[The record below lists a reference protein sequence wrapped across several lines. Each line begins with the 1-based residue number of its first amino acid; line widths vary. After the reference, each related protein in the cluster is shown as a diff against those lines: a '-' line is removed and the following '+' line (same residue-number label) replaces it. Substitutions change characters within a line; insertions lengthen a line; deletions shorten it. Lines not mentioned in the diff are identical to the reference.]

1 MFVRFCKTSVPS
13 LQLFS
18 ATTPL
23 MAQRFFGKKSN
34 GKGKKEKEVIAPES
48 VPTIDFSVVQTDM
61 NKIATYLGNAY
72 TKIQA
77 SRFDPRM
84 IEQLKVTMGTQTA
97 VLKSIAQVAARTQIS
112 YSITPFDPAN
122 APFLLKALK
131 DSDLNLNPQMDKN
144 SVHIQVPKTTKE
156 TRQKLIKQVGAE
168 CEQQKGKLRNVRKKY
183 MDRIRVIEK
192 SKTVSKDDVDRMK
205 KKVDSI
211 TDGVTKE
218 MNEMMKKKEQELA
231 I

>member
-1 MFVRFCKTSVPS
+1 MGS
-13 LQLFS
+13 LECAVF
-18 ATTPL
+18 AEG
-23 MAQRFFGKKSN
+23 AEGQRPELKPPDGQKLCAHP
-34 GKGKKEKEVIAPES
+34 GAEVS
-48 VPTIDFSVVQTDM
+48 GVWWV
-61 NKIATYLGNAY
+61 Y
-72 TKIQA
+72 
-77 SRFDPRM
+77 PR
-84 IEQLKVTMGTQTA
+84 
-97 VLKSIAQVAARTQIS
+97 
-112 YSITPFDPAN
+112 
-122 APFLLKALK
+122 
-131 DSDLNLNPQMDKN
+131 
-144 SVHIQVPKTTKE
+144 TTKE

-231 I
+231 IWLEEPISPPLSMGLILSLVCCIPFQCRMKC

>member
-1 MFVRFCKTSVPS
+1 MYSVC
-13 LQLFS
+13 
-18 ATTPL
+18 
-23 MAQRFFGKKSN
+23 
-34 GKGKKEKEVIAPES
+34 
-48 VPTIDFSVVQTDM
+48 
-61 NKIATYLGNAY
+61 
-72 TKIQA
+72 
-77 SRFDPRM
+77 PR
-84 IEQLKVTMGTQTA
+84 
-97 VLKSIAQVAARTQIS
+97 
-112 YSITPFDPAN
+112 
-122 APFLLKALK
+122 
-131 DSDLNLNPQMDKN
+131 
-144 SVHIQVPKTTKE
+144 TTKE